1 MSESI
6 QKSDRSVGIELTS
19 TAFRSVC
26 LDSAG
31 KVLDT
36 HDGQMVRGDD
46 TTPQLTRFVDSL
58 RGRFGAFDSF
68 GLAVPGLID
77 HSSRKIAFSTSFP
90 EHQNTDFFSE
100 IEKSTGMRIAV
111 ENDANAAAIAE
122 YTLGAARGCKSL
134 FYVTL
139 GAGVGGALVID
150 GDVWHG
156 THGFAGEF
164 GYLAIDDDGRRLE
177 DVASATSIVRRT
189 RSRFRQD
196 STSSLDNL
204 GENEF
209 TVADVVREAR
219 EGDDFSHLMLERT
232 GRHVGTALAG
242 VINLLNIEA
251 VVLGGAV
258 MEGDDTVLN
267 AIVSRAR
274 ELSFGPSFESTRIAV
289 GELGRQAAAVGAALL
304 LRA

>member
-6 QKSDRSVGIELTS
+6 QQTDKLVGIELTS
-19 TAFRSVC
+19 GAFKAVC
-26 LDSAG
+26 LDGAG
-31 KVLDT
+31 KVLDSC
-36 HDGQMVRGDD
+36 DGQMVRGDD
-46 TTPQLTRFVDSL
+46 TAPQLTSFVESL
-58 RGRFGAFDSF
+58 RGRFGSFDSF
-68 GLAVPGLID
+68 GLAIPGLID
-77 HSSRKIAFSTSFP
+77 HTSRKIAFSTSFP
-90 EHQNTDFFSE
+90 EHQNTSFLDE
-100 IEKSTGMRIAV
+100 IGRATGMRIAV
-111 ENDANAAAIAE
+111 ENDANAAAIGE
-122 YTLGAARGCKSL
+122 YSLGAARGCKSL

-139 GAGVGGALVID
+139 GAGVGGALIID
-150 GDVWHG
+150 GKVWHG

-196 STSSLDNL
+196 STSSLENL

-209 TVADVVREAR
+209 TVADVIREAR
-219 EGDDFSHLMLERT
+219 EGDDFSHLMLQRT

-267 AIVSRAR
+267 AIIARAR

-289 GELGRQAAAVGAALL
+289 GELGRQAAAIGAAL
-304 LRA
+304 RSQA

>member
-6 QKSDRSVGIELTS
+6 QKSDKLVGIELTS
-19 TAFRSVC
+19 TAFKAVC
-26 LDSAG
+26 LDETG
-31 KVLDT
+31 KIADSC
-36 HDGQMVRGDD
+36 DGQMVRGND
-46 TTPQLTRFVDSL
+46 TAPQLTAFVESL
-58 RGRFGAFDSF
+58 KSRFGAFESF
-68 GLAVPGLID
+68 GLAIPGLID
-77 HSSRKIAFSTSFP
+77 HASRRIAFSTSFP
-90 EHQNTDFFSE
+90 EHQNTAFFDE
-100 IEKSTGMRIAV
+100 IEQSTGLRIVV
-111 ENDANAAAIAE
+111 ENDANAAAIGE
-122 YTLGAARGCKSL
+122 YTLGAARGSKSL

-150 GDVWHG
+150 GNVWHG
-156 THGFAGEF
+156 RHGFAGEF

-196 STSSLDNL
+196 NTSSLDDL
-204 GENEF
+204 GEF

-267 AIVSRAR
+267 AIIARAR

-289 GELGRQAAAVGAALL
+289 GELGRQAAAIGAALL
-304 LRA
+304 SRAG